1 MEEMYK
7 KLGFYFGILLVIY
20 LILNILFRK
29 ISVKLKGVTGENK
42 VRDILNKLDKNKYII
57 LNNIM
62 LNTDKGLTQIDH
74 IVLSIYGIFS
84 IEIKNYK
91 GKIYGNEYSQEWK
104 QYINKKE
111 FKFLNPIK
119 QNYGHIKAIEELTD
133 EKVISIIAISDNAEI
148 KVRSKSEVINFKD
161 LLKTIKKYNEQKYS
175 FEEIKNISELIKS
188 SNVDS
193 KENRKLHL
201 EQIEDKKTSRVK

>member
-1 MEEMYK
+1 
-7 KLGFYFGILLVIY
+7 
-20 LILNILFRK
+20 
-29 ISVKLKGVTGENK
+29 
-42 VRDILNKLDKNKYII
+42 
-57 LNNIM
+57 M

-175 FEEIKNISELIKS
+175 CEEIKNISELIKS